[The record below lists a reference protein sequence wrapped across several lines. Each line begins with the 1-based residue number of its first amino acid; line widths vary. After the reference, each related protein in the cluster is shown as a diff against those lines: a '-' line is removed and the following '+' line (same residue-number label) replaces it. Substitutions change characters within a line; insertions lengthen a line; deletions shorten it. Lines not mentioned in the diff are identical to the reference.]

1 MRSFTDALTSLLG
14 KSTSIRRRIL
24 IAVSAVYLLCSGITV
39 SWIYLEVR
47 HEVDELFDAEMIQ
60 QAKTLAV
67 IVAEPARLQL
77 TTSKAQ
83 SLVVP
88 SLQQHSYEDR
98 IAYRIEALDGSWQV
112 LTEGVPD
119 AATVPFQTGFTTYQG
134 EQLWHVFG
142 MLTADGQSRILLLQE
157 DEFRAEL
164 RSDLAIDTIFPVLL
178 LLPLMLWLGWLAIH
192 RGFKSFAR
200 LAQQLRLRS
209 NNNYAPFPLANEGEE
224 VDLVKRSLNHYLARI
239 EQSFAREKR
248 FSADAAHELR
258 TPLAALK
265 VRLQR
270 LQERPPSNFQQEITE
285 LLESTNRI
293 INLVESLLT
302 LAKVEGQLELTDTC
316 DLAKVWRQV
325 LADNYARIE
334 AKQLNTELNL
344 VASCKRAGAAS
355 YWYLLCNNL
364 LDNAIKYAPA
374 QSSIQLT
381 LEQHQMLLC
390 NPVDSQHQLDIT
402 RLTERFYRGKQLRV
416 QGAGLGLSIVAH
428 LATQLQVEP
437 EFNYHDQRFCVQ
449 LYLR

>member
-119 AATVPFQTGFTTYQG
+119 AAAVPFQTGFTTYQG
-134 EQLWHVFG
+134 EQLWH
-142 MLTADGQSRILLLQE
+142 RILLLQE

-270 LQERPPSNFQQEITE
+270 LQESPSGDLQQEITE

-334 AKQLNTELNL
+334 AKQLHTEIHLE
-344 VASCKRAGAAS
+344 ASCKRAGAAS

-402 RLTERFYRGKQLRV
+402 RLTERFYRGKQLHV

-428 LATQLQVEP
+428 LATQLQVDP
-437 EFNYHDQRFCVQ
+437 EFSYHDQRFCVQ